1 MSFLHSGFIIINND
15 YGAVLKRSPIKNHN
29 IEYVDYSEIL
39 DFRSIRRLLLFIS
52 GLRKKL
58 GNVKLPFVISYP
70 CVNAIDKLTIQLLEC
85 IVYSLI
91 VDYGYRVI
99 IDIKL
104 KKQIHTEGFAFS
116 PLQHLQYRK
125 HNVDEFVKSFESGT
139 ALNYYRKVIP
149 IEWSTNGNLGSIIFS
164 DIICT
169 LKNCDLDEEYAES
182 LAEVITELVNNA
194 NEHNCSDCLIDMDIS
209 DDYSKRDDPEG
220 VFIGVNVSVLSFSQC
235 LIPDLLKKKIVD
247 SNELDGRY
255 KKVLEAYN
263 NHRSFFDDEYDDSDF
278 FKIASFQDRISG
290 RPSTS
295 SSGGTGLTKLIKS
308 LEDHSDG
315 SSCYVVSGKRALYFL
330 PEYLDMNADGW
341 VGFNESNDFINTPPN
356 KDVFQTSPIFI
367 PGVAYNLNFIY
378 KKG

>member
-1 MSFLHSGFIIINND
+1 MSFSNSRFIIEYND
-15 YGAVLKRSPIKNHN
+15 CGIKLKKAPIKNRN
-29 IEYVDYSEIL
+29 IEYVDSSEQL
-39 DFRSIRRLLLFIS
+39 DFLSIRRLLLFIS
-52 GLRKKL
+52 GLRKKI
-58 GNVKLPFVISYP
+58 GNVKLPFVISYY
-70 CVNAIDKLTIQLLEC
+70 CVKAIDKLTIQLLESV
-85 IVYSLI
+85 IYSLI

-104 KKQIHTEGFAFS
+104 IKQIHTDGFAFS
-116 PLQHLQYRK
+116 PLKHLQKRK
-125 HNVDEFVKSFESGT
+125 HDVSEFVKSFESS
-139 ALNYYRKVIP
+139 AAVNYYRKVVP
-149 IEWSTNGNLGSIIFS
+149 VEWSTNGNLGSIIFS

-182 LAEVITELVNNA
+182 LTEVITELVNNA
-194 NEHNCSDCLIDMDIS
+194 NEHSNSDCLIDMDIS
-209 DDYSKRDDPEG
+209 DDYKKLDDPEG
-220 VFIGVNVSVLSFSQC
+220 VFIGVNISVVSFSRC
-235 LIPDLLKKKIVD
+235 LIPDLLKKKILD
-247 SNELDGRY
+247 SIELDGRY
-255 KKVLEAYN
+255 HKVLDAYN
-263 NHRSFFDDEYDDSDF
+263 NHGSFFDDEYYESDF

-308 LEDHSDG
+308 LEEHSDG

-330 PEYLDMNADGW
+330 PKFLDMNPDGW

-356 KDVFQTSPIFI
+356 KDLFQTSPIFI